1 MTLFGEKTILFSVF
15 DAQDITD
22 NDLAFMGSKI
32 PKYRVEKAERYR
44 RRADRIN
51 CVTAYFLVGYV
62 LKKYFSATLP
72 ERPVFNK
79 YGKPVLEDP
88 GIDFSVSHCRDAV
101 CGGVTAFGNIG
112 ADAEMKVLHFEDL
125 ADHVLSKNEK
135 ALYRVHP
142 DPGSFFTEAWT
153 KKEAYLKMLGTGI
166 RDDLFLIDTTAFD
179 AEGAELYVTT
189 RWYKNVC
196 ISTCASKKVIMKA
209 ISVAELINSF

>member
-1 MTLFGEKTILFSVF
+1 MTSFGEKAMLFSVF

-22 NDLAFMGSKI
+22 DDLAFMGSKI
-32 PKYRVEKAERYR
+32 PKYRAEKAERYC

-72 ERPVFNK
+72 ESPVFNK
-79 YGKPVLEDP
+79 YGKPMLEDP
-88 GIDFSVSHCRDAV
+88 RIDFSISHCYDAV
-101 CGGVTAFGNIG
+101 CCGVTTFGSIG
-112 ADAEMKVLHFEDL
+112 VDAEMKVLHFEDL
-125 ADHVLSKNEK
+125 ADHVLSKNEQ
-135 ALYRVHP
+135 ALYRIHP
-142 DPGSFFTEAWT
+142 GPGAFFTEAWT

-189 RWYKNVC
+189 QWHKNVC
-196 ISTCASKKVIMKA
+196 ISTCAYKEVVAKA
-209 ISVAELINSF
+209 ISIAELINSF